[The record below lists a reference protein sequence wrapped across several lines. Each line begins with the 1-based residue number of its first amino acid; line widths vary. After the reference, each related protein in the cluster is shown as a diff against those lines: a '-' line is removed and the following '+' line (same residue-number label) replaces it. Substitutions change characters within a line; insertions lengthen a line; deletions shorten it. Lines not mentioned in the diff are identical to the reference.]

1 MYRRVQALVTGF
13 WKDRREYPACVKL
26 PGRSRQGSRIQG
38 SILPCLAEPP
48 FRSEA
53 GRSGILK
60 SWELLGLITH
70 RTGIPNSVHAKSEDC
85 SVLHSETGRL
95 PAHMGIAQQCG
106 V

>member
-1 MYRRVQALVTGF
+1 MLLQVLCLAPMAPMALAGL
-13 WKDRREYPACVKL
+13 AL
-26 PGRSRQGSRIQG
+26 L

-60 SWELLGLITH
+60 FWELLGLITH

-85 SVLHSETGRL
+85 SVLHSETGRF